1 MLTFEPLASSSAGC
15 SYVLRRGDLAP
26 LLIDA
31 GLPFKEIQRALNF
44 QLSGIAGCL
53 VSHAHGDHAKA
64 AYDLMRNGVDVYAS
78 RECLEQCATLVSVF
92 ANEVKPETAF
102 RVGPWRVRPFA
113 AVHDLP
119 GTLGFYIWPHGERE
133 RFLYLTDSAYS
144 PYRFEGLTHI
154 AVECNYSAEIM
165 RDNAL
170 RGDISADRFK
180 RTTRTHMSLERLLD
194 MLAANDLSKVQ
205 EIHLLHLSDANSDE
219 EAFAAAVRRATGCP
233 VYVAAKK
240 AVTA

>member
-1 MLTFEPLASSSAGC
+1 MLQFEPLASSSAGC

-31 GLPFKEIQRALNF
+31 GLPFREIQRALNF
-44 QLSGIAGCL
+44 QLSRIAGCL
-53 VSHAHGDHAKA
+53 VSHAHGDHSKA
-64 AYDLMRNGVDVYAS
+64 VYELLRSGVDVYAS
-78 RECLEQCATLVSVF
+78 QECLEQCGTTVSVF
-92 ANEVKPETAF
+92 ANPVKPEIGF
-102 RVGPWRVRPFA
+102 HVGPWYVKPFA

-119 GTLGFYIWPHGERE
+119 GTLGFYIAPRGERE

-144 PYRFEGLTHI
+144 PFRFEGLTHI

-165 RDNAL
+165 RQNAL
-170 RGDISADRFK
+170 SGELSPDRFK

-194 MLAANDLSKVQ
+194 MLAANDLSNVQ

-219 EAFAAAVRRATGCP
+219 EAFATTVRRATGCP

-240 AVTA
+240 AVRA

>member
-1 MLTFEPLASSSAGC
+1 MLHFEPLASSSAGC
-15 SYVLRRGDLAP
+15 SYVLRRGNLAP

-31 GLPFKEIQRALNF
+31 GLSFKEIQVAMNF

-64 AYDLMRNGVDVYAS
+64 AHQLLRNAVHVYAS
-78 RECLEQCATLVSVF
+78 RETLAAIDGLALAF
-92 ANEVKPETAF
+92 AEELHAERTKNI
-102 RVGPWRVRPFA
+102 GPWRVRPFA
-113 AVHDLP
+113 AVHDQP
-119 GTLGFYIWPHGERE
+119 GTLGFLIANNVGHERL
-133 RFLYLTDSAYS
+133 LYLTDSAYS

-154 AVECNYSAEIM
+154 AVECNWSAEIM
-165 RDNAL
+165 RENAL
-170 RGDISADRFK
+170 RGDISADRYK
-180 RTTRTHMSLERLLD
+180 RTARTHMSLERLLE

-219 EAFAAAVRRATGCP
+219 EAFATAVRRATGCP

>member
-31 GLPFKEIQRALNF
+31 GLSFKEIQRALNF
-44 QLSGIAGCL
+44 QLSTLAGCL
-53 VSHAHGDHAKA
+53 ISHAHGDHAKA
-64 AYDLMRNGVDVYAS
+64 AYELMRNGVEVYGSQETLA
-78 RECLEQCATLVSVF
+78 QGATLVSAF
-92 ANEVKPETAF
+92 ANPVKADVGF
-102 RVGPWRVRPFA
+102 NVGPWSVRPFA
-113 AVHDLP
+113 AVHDMP
-119 GTLGFYIWPHGERE
+119 GTLGFYIAPRGERE

-144 PYRFEGLTHI
+144 PFRFEGLTHI

-180 RTTRTHMSLERLLD
+180 RTTRTHMSLERLLE

-233 VYVAAKK
+233 TFVAAKK
-240 AVTA
+240 AVIA

>member
-44 QLSGIAGCL
+44 QLSGLAGCL
-53 VSHAHGDHAKA
+53 ISHAHGDHAKA
-64 AYDLMRNGVDVYAS
+64 AYDLLRNGVEVYAS
-78 RECLEQCATLVSVF
+78 QESLETAGMTVSAF
-92 ANEVKPETAF
+92 ANPVKPETGF
-102 RVGPWRVRPFA
+102 RVGPWCVKPFA

-165 RDNAL
+165 RQNAL
-170 RGDISADRFK
+170 EGNISPDRFK
-180 RTTRTHMSLERLLD
+180 RTTRTHMSIERLLD
-194 MLAANDLSKVQ
+194 MLAANDLSQVQ

-219 EAFAAAVRRATGCP
+219 TRFANEVRRATGCP
-233 VYVAAKK
+233 TFVAAKK
-240 AVTA
+240 AVLA

>member
-1 MLTFEPLASSSAGC
+1 MLRFEPLASSSAGC

-44 QLSGIAGCL
+44 QLSKLAGCL
-53 VSHAHGDHAKA
+53 ISHAHGDHAKA
-64 AYDLMRNGVDVYAS
+64 AYDLMRNGVEVYGSQETLA
-78 RECLEQCATLVSVF
+78 QCATLVSVF
-92 ANEVKPETAF
+92 ANPMRAEHAYT
-102 RVGPWRVRPFA
+102 VGPWSVRAFA
-113 AVHDLP
+113 AVHDMP
-119 GTLGFYIWPHGERE
+119 GTLGFYIAPRGERE

-144 PYRFEGLTHI
+144 PYRFDGLTHI

-180 RTTRTHMSLERLLD
+180 RTTRTHMSLERLLE
-194 MLAANDLSKVQ
+194 MLAANDLSAVQ

-240 AVTA
+240 AVRA